1 MKPTTLFIHGGR
13 LIDPASQFDDRADL
27 LIEEGRVAAILPPGE
42 RAPQDNELAW
52 DATGLIV
59 APGLIDVH
67 VAFREPGDEEDET
80 TASGAMAA
88 LAGGF
93 TTVACLPDTAPAI
106 DTRAAAEF
114 LYLQGGRAGKCR
126 VLPIGAVTKGTEG
139 EELAEIGQL
148 VDGGACAL
156 SDGKRAIAN
165 AEIMRRALQYAGMF
179 DRPVFNHPQVP
190 ELAAGGVMHEG
201 YFSTLLG
208 LRGIPAA
215 AEQIMVNRD
224 IALAELTGGRLHLMC
239 ITSAGSVERL
249 RRAKD
254 AGLRVTADVTPHH
267 LALTDEALRSFDSNY
282 KVDPPLRSVDH
293 VAVLIDGLKDGTIDI
308 ISSDHQPYS
317 PERKAGEIL
326 SDPPGVVGLETLLP
340 ICISTLIEPGHLDWG
355 QLLAKLT
362 INPARLLG
370 LESGTLAAGSVADVT
385 LIDPDIAYEVDPN
398 TFHSRSRN
406 TPFGGRSVRGRV
418 MGTIVDGR
426 CLFRH
431 DMRGER

>member
-1 MKPTTLFIHGGR
+1 MKPKTLFIHGGR
-13 LIDPASQFDDRADL
+13 LIDPARQFDDHADV
-27 LIEEGRVAAILPPGE
+27 LIEDGRVAAILPAGE
-42 RAPQDNELAW
+42 RTPQANEATW
-52 DATGLIV
+52 DASGMIV

-93 TTVACLPDTAPAI
+93 TTVACLPDTSPAI

-114 LYLQGGRAGKCR
+114 LHLQGERAGKCR

-156 SDGKRAIAN
+156 SDGKRAVAN

-282 KVDPPLRSVDH
+282 KVDPPLRSAEH
-293 VAVLIDGLKDGTIDI
+293 VAVLIDGLRDGTIDI

-326 SDPPGVVGLETLLP
+326 SDPAGVVGLETLLP
-340 ICISTLIEPGHLDWG
+340 ICVSTLIEPGHLEWG

-370 LESGTLAAGSVADVT
+370 LDRGTLAVGSVADAT
-385 LIDPDIAYEVDPN
+385 LIDPGIAYEIDPE

-406 TPFGGRSVRGRV
+406 TPFAGRSVRGRV
-418 MGTIVDGR
+418 MGTIVGGT
-426 CLFRH
+426 CLFRYEA
-431 DMRGER
+431 RG